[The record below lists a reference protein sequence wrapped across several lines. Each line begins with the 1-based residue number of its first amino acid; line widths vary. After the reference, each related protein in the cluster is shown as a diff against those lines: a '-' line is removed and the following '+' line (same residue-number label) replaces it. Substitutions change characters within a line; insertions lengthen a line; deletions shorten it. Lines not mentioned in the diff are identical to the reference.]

1 MLPKILRPV
10 LHQCTAYRTLSIS
23 TKAYIVARRQMHG
36 ASAAVLFVSGLSF
49 QEPMHHVNFASASHV
64 KVSMTPIHI
73 LKFLKLYLGRLAC

>member
-1 MLPKILRPV
+1 
-10 LHQCTAYRTLSIS
+10 
-23 TKAYIVARRQMHG
+23 MHG